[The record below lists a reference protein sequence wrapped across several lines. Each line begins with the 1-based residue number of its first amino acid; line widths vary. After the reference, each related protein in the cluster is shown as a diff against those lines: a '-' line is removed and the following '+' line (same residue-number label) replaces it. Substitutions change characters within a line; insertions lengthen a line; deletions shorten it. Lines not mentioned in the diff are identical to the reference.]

1 MQNFHILGNAESAL
15 VGNRPAPSVCDITSP
30 QSGMFTPDGESTEP
44 PEAYAIFSGHVLETS
59 VIRIPITQVDFW
71 WTPVRRVAQIST

>member
-1 MQNFHILGNAESAL
+1 
-15 VGNRPAPSVCDITSP
+15 
-30 QSGMFTPDGESTEP
+30 MFTPDGESTEP